1 MASTGVQVYRDLFGT
16 IHDWMEGTLE
26 DLTDE
31 QAHWQPPGSALP
43 AAAQYL
49 HHLTGEDIYI
59 NQMFQNKAPLF
70 ETEWAECT
78 GASSLPPRYGWEQWA
93 RTVKI
98 DLEQARSYAQAV
110 YTSTDEF
117 IAGISDNDL
126 ARIYDFTSIG
136 WGKFPLSYLLSQLI
150 ADGGA
155 HTGEISC
162 IKGLQG
168 AKGYPF

>member
-1 MASTGVQVYRDLFGT
+1 MANAGIQVYRELFET

-31 QAHWQPPGSALP
+31 QAHWQPPGTALP

-59 NQMFQNKAPLF
+59 NQMFQGKTALF
-70 ETEWAECT
+70 EREWKDRT
-78 GASSLPPRYGWEQWA
+78 GASALPPRYGWEQWA
-93 RTVKI
+93 RSVRI
-98 DLEQARSYAQAV
+98 NLDQAHAYALAV
-110 YTSTDEF
+110 YSATDEF
-117 IAGISDNDL
+117 LSGIADDDL
-126 ARIYDFTSIG
+126 TTVYDFTSIG